1 MRYKDFVLENTEKHA
16 VLAFGRLSPPTTG
29 HEVLVNKVK
38 EVAKSTGGSHHVV
51 LSHTQ
56 DSSKN
61 PLSSAQKLKHAKRFF
76 PNTNLSVS
84 DKESPTFLQHA
95 AKLHKS
101 GVTHLHMIA
110 GSDRVPEYEKK
121 LAQYNGT
128 HKGALY
134 NFKKITVHSAGERD
148 PDAEGTS
155 GMSASKMRGHA
166 ASGKFKEFKKG
177 IPAHVSDDHAKELYN
192 DVRKG
197 MQIKEGIL
205 GAMAGGIVGG
215 AVTKSIKGVSVGSK
229 LGSALQNQFSK
240 NKKKSTDINEEFK
253 SLLFE
258 GVHDKSIF
266 KAVFLAGGPGSGKDY
281 VMDNTLK
288 GHGLVE
294 INSDILF
301 EILMKREGL
310 DMTMPDSEKEIRDM
324 LRGKSKTTTDLK
336 QALAISGRNGVI
348 VNGTGDNIEKT
359 RKIKEKLEQIGYD
372 TSMILVNTDDEI
384 SKKRN
389 IARGMR
395 GGRTIPENTRKEKW
409 SAVQENRPEYAK
421 LFGDKYVEFDNSV
434 DTKSEDTSPEIRK
447 SKEDEL
453 KEIWNSMRKFTSG
466 EPTAESAKMWI
477 SMEMD
482 KKDKLPIPK
491 DGVVKV
497 AHPDAGHEEE
507 ANKLGLQYYGFGRYG
522 KDGHVTHR
530 SVNGNLVEIP
540 KVIPKSP
547 KIPSQGTSMSK
558 NVNDG
563 GRTEHKIGDETIHV
577 KINKKKI
584 DEGFIFEV
592 VGQGGRDY
600 EGVINDKLKKY
611 GNARPDATTA
621 GSSADAPDAT
631 FLHKNKEHHLEIKK
645 DKGAMFGQ
653 IELHHNGKSW
663 DISER
668 SKNKYPET
676 HKQIQKS
683 GFLEKLNKQWKKPS
697 GNYEQDLKMGNVYH
711 NHPNADPIKAHYGK
725 DRKTNY
731 IQIGGGHGFY
741 HTGNDVAKL
750 NSPELHGQTQIR
762 ARMKP
767 RGYDKTGKRTY
778 GALAVM
784 SLKGDVNKSHHDL
797 DKDPKKINE
806 DFESFLFQ
814 SEELLFEE
822 KKTKLLRDVNGKLR
836 IFHIRRSATTTA
848 NQIRG
853 NVMVHPKG
861 FVVKLNK
868 ENDNARE
875 NIEFFQETGTTT
887 GSENRTG
894 THSYTSR
901 SSESTSESALRK
913 EAGDEQVQ
921 QKKLT
926 LQEIRARQKEKFSGD
941 TEQIVELSNEKLAAY
956 KTAASAS
963 ATAADKAGDFKK
975 GNKRFSGIIRATNKQ
990 FKNDAKK

>member
-61 PLSSAQKLKHAKRFF
+61 PLSPAQKLKHAKRFF
-76 PNTNLSVS
+76 PKTNLSVS

-95 AKLHKS
+95 AKLHKA
-101 GVTHLHMIA
+101 GATHLHMIA
-110 GSDRVPEYEKK
+110 GSDRVPEYKKK

-148 PDAEGTS
+148 PDAEGTT
-155 GMSASKMRGHA
+155 GMSASKMRAHA
-166 ASGKFKEFKKG
+166 SSGKFKEFKKG

-197 MQIKEGIL
+197 MQIKEGVL

-215 AVTKSIKGVSVGSK
+215 VVTKSIKGVSVGSK

-240 NKKKSTDINEEFK
+240 NKKKSIDVNEEFK

-310 DMTMPDSEKEIRDM
+310 DMTMPDSEKEVRDM

-395 GGRTIPENTRKEKW
+395 GGRTIPEKNRKEKW

-453 KEIWNSMRKFTSG
+453 EEIWNSMRKFTSG

-547 KIPSQGTSMSK
+547 KTTSMSK
-558 NVNDG
+558 NVN
-563 GRTEHKIGDETIHV
+563 EE
-577 KINKKKI
+577 
-584 DEGFIFEV
+584 F
-592 VGQGGRDY
+592 
-600 EGVINDKLKKY
+600 
-611 GNARPDATTA
+611 
-621 GSSADAPDAT
+621 
-631 FLHKNKEHHLEIKK
+631 
-645 DKGAMFGQ
+645 
-653 IELHHNGKSW
+653 
-663 DISER
+663 
-668 SKNKYPET
+668 
-676 HKQIQKS
+676 
-683 GFLEKLNKQWKKPS
+683 
-697 GNYEQDLKMGNVYH
+697 
-711 NHPNADPIKAHYGK
+711 
-725 DRKTNY
+725 
-731 IQIGGGHGFY
+731 
-741 HTGNDVAKL
+741 
-750 NSPELHGQTQIR
+750 
-762 ARMKP
+762 
-767 RGYDKTGKRTY
+767 
-778 GALAVM
+778 
-784 SLKGDVNKSHHDL
+784 
-797 DKDPKKINE
+797 
-806 DFESFLFQ
+806 
-814 SEELLFEE
+814 EELIEG

-853 NVMVHPKG
+853 DVMVHPKG

-868 ENDNARE
+868 ENDNAKE

-894 THSYTSR
+894 ADSYTSR
-901 SSESTSESALRK
+901 SSKSTSESVLRK

-921 QKKLT
+921 QKKFT
-926 LQEIRARQKEKFSGD
+926 LQEIRARQREKFSGD
-941 TEQIVELSNEKLAAY
+941 TEQIVEYSNEKLAAY

>member
-61 PLSSAQKLKHAKRFF
+61 PLSPAQKLKHAKRFF
-76 PNTNLSVS
+76 PKTNLSVS

-95 AKLHKS
+95 AKLHKA
-101 GVTHLHMIA
+101 GATHLHMIA
-110 GSDRVPEYEKK
+110 GSDRVPEYKKK

-155 GMSASKMRGHA
+155 GMSASKMRAHA

-197 MQIKEGIL
+197 MQIKEGVL

-240 NKKKSTDINEEFK
+240 NKKKSTDVNEEFK

-294 INSDILF
+294 INSDNLF
-301 EILMKREGL
+301 EILMKRQGL
-310 DMTMPDSEKEIRDM
+310 DMTMPQSEQEIRDM
-324 LRGKSKTTTDLK
+324 IRGKAKTTTDLK
-336 QALAISGRNGVI
+336 QALAILGRNGVI

-359 RKIKEKLEQIGYD
+359 RKIKEKLEEIGYD
-372 TSMILVNTDDEI
+372 TSMVLVNTDDEI

-389 IARGMR
+389 IERGMR
-395 GGRTIPENTRKEKW
+395 GGRTIPENIRKEKW
-409 SAVQENRPEYAK
+409 SAVQESRPEYAK
-421 LFGDKYVEFDNSV
+421 LFGKNYVEFDNS
-434 DTKSEDTSPEIRK
+434 EDLKNAPPEVVK
-447 SKEDEL
+447 SKKDEMM
-453 KEIWNSMRKFTSG
+453 EIWKGMSKFTSG

-540 KVIPKSP
+540 KVIAKSP

-558 NVNDG
+558 NVN
-563 GRTEHKIGDETIHV
+563 EE
-577 KINKKKI
+577 
-584 DEGFIFEV
+584 F
-592 VGQGGRDY
+592 
-600 EGVINDKLKKY
+600 
-611 GNARPDATTA
+611 
-621 GSSADAPDAT
+621 
-631 FLHKNKEHHLEIKK
+631 
-645 DKGAMFGQ
+645 
-653 IELHHNGKSW
+653 
-663 DISER
+663 
-668 SKNKYPET
+668 
-676 HKQIQKS
+676 
-683 GFLEKLNKQWKKPS
+683 
-697 GNYEQDLKMGNVYH
+697 
-711 NHPNADPIKAHYGK
+711 
-725 DRKTNY
+725 
-731 IQIGGGHGFY
+731 
-741 HTGNDVAKL
+741 
-750 NSPELHGQTQIR
+750 
-762 ARMKP
+762 
-767 RGYDKTGKRTY
+767 
-778 GALAVM
+778 
-784 SLKGDVNKSHHDL
+784 
-797 DKDPKKINE
+797 
-806 DFESFLFQ
+806 
-814 SEELLFEE
+814 EELLGE
-822 KKTKLLRDVNGKLR
+822 KKTSLLRDVNGKLR
-836 IFHIRRSATTTA
+836 VFHIRRSASTTA
-848 NQIRG
+848 HQKNG
-853 NVMVHPKG
+853 EVMVHAKG

-894 THSYTSR
+894 ADSYTSR
-901 SSESTSESALRK
+901 NSTTSSESVLRK

>member
-61 PLSSAQKLKHAKRFF
+61 PLSPAQKLKHAKRFF
-76 PNTNLSVS
+76 PKTNLSVS

-95 AKLHKS
+95 AKLHKA
-101 GVTHLHMIA
+101 GATHLHMIA
-110 GSDRVPEYEKK
+110 GSDRVPEYKKK

-148 PDAEGTS
+148 PDAEGTT
-155 GMSASKMRGHA
+155 GMSASKMRAHA
-166 ASGKFKEFKKG
+166 SSGKFKEFKKG

-197 MQIKEGIL
+197 MQIKEGVL

-215 AVTKSIKGVSVGSK
+215 IVTKSIKGVSVGSK

-240 NKKKSTDINEEFK
+240 NKKKSIDVNEEFK

-310 DMTMPDSEKEIRDM
+310 DMTMPDSEKEVRDM

-395 GGRTIPENTRKEKW
+395 GGRTIPEKNRKEKW

-434 DTKSEDTSPEIRK
+434 DTKSEDTPPEIRK

-453 KEIWNSMRKFTSG
+453 KEIWNGMRKFTSG
-466 EPTAESAKMWI
+466 EPAAESAKMWI
-477 SMEMD
+477 SMELD

-558 NVNDG
+558 NVN
-563 GRTEHKIGDETIHV
+563 EE
-577 KINKKKI
+577 
-584 DEGFIFEV
+584 F
-592 VGQGGRDY
+592 
-600 EGVINDKLKKY
+600 
-611 GNARPDATTA
+611 
-621 GSSADAPDAT
+621 
-631 FLHKNKEHHLEIKK
+631 
-645 DKGAMFGQ
+645 
-653 IELHHNGKSW
+653 
-663 DISER
+663 
-668 SKNKYPET
+668 
-676 HKQIQKS
+676 
-683 GFLEKLNKQWKKPS
+683 
-697 GNYEQDLKMGNVYH
+697 
-711 NHPNADPIKAHYGK
+711 
-725 DRKTNY
+725 
-731 IQIGGGHGFY
+731 
-741 HTGNDVAKL
+741 
-750 NSPELHGQTQIR
+750 
-762 ARMKP
+762 
-767 RGYDKTGKRTY
+767 
-778 GALAVM
+778 
-784 SLKGDVNKSHHDL
+784 
-797 DKDPKKINE
+797 
-806 DFESFLFQ
+806 
-814 SEELLFEE
+814 EELIEE

-853 NVMVHPKG
+853 NVMMHPKG

-868 ENDNARE
+868 ENDNAKE

-894 THSYTSR
+894 SESYTSR
-901 SSESTSESALRK
+901 SSKSTSGSVLRK

-926 LQEIRARQKEKFSGD
+926 LQEIRARQKEKFSGN

>member
-95 AKLHKS
+95 AKLHKA
-101 GVTHLHMIA
+101 GATHLHMIA
-110 GSDRVPEYEKK
+110 GSDRVPEYKKK

-197 MQIKEGIL
+197 MNIKESLDDAFASIL
-205 GAMAGGIVGG
+205 
-215 AVTKSIKGVSVGSK
+215 T
-229 LGSALQNQFSK
+229 
-240 NKKKSTDINEEFK
+240 
-253 SLLFE
+253 E

-395 GGRTIPENTRKEKW
+395 GGRTIPEKNRKEKW

-434 DTKSEDTSPEIRK
+434 DTKSQDTAPEIRK

-453 KEIWNSMRKFTSG
+453 EEIWNSMRKFTSG
-466 EPTAESAKMWI
+466 EPAAESAKMWI

-491 DGVVKV
+491 DGVIKV

-547 KIPSQGTSMSK
+547 KSK
-558 NVNDG
+558 NVN
-563 GRTEHKIGDETIHV
+563 
-577 KINKKKI
+577 
-584 DEGFIFEV
+584 
-592 VGQGGRDY
+592 
-600 EGVINDKLKKY
+600 
-611 GNARPDATTA
+611 
-621 GSSADAPDAT
+621 
-631 FLHKNKEHHLEIKK
+631 
-645 DKGAMFGQ
+645 
-653 IELHHNGKSW
+653 
-663 DISER
+663 
-668 SKNKYPET
+668 
-676 HKQIQKS
+676 
-683 GFLEKLNKQWKKPS
+683 
-697 GNYEQDLKMGNVYH
+697 
-711 NHPNADPIKAHYGK
+711 
-725 DRKTNY
+725 
-731 IQIGGGHGFY
+731 
-741 HTGNDVAKL
+741 
-750 NSPELHGQTQIR
+750 
-762 ARMKP
+762 
-767 RGYDKTGKRTY
+767 
-778 GALAVM
+778 
-784 SLKGDVNKSHHDL
+784 
-797 DKDPKKINE
+797 E
-806 DFESFLFQ
+806 DFE
-814 SEELLFEE
+814 ELIEE

-901 SSESTSESALRK
+901 SSTTSSESVLRK

-926 LQEIRARQKEKFSGD
+926 LQEIRTRQREKFSGD